1 MFEVE
6 TPGEKSS
13 GVFCCQELFL
23 ASSDRLAT
31 CQTLF
36 RIPYDIAKQSFLE
49 PGSHQKKNR
58 IEFCVTDFI
67 CTFEL

>member
-23 ASSDRLAT
+23 ASSDRLAL

-36 RIPYDIAKQSFLE
+36 RIPYDIAKQCCSGTWITSE
-49 PGSHQKKNR
+49 KK
-58 IEFCVTDFI
+58 IE
-67 CTFEL
+67 